1 MANSTNPMFSLPP
14 VNYLNRPGVW
24 KDKDK
29 IAIHETIENNN
40 VAEGLLCGWQG
51 MAAGHLPVP

>member
-1 MANSTNPMFSLPP
+1 MFSLPP

-40 VAEGLLCGWQG
+40 VAEGLLCRWQG